1 MLVMEKIIEY
11 LVGCPR
17 NSFDA
22 NMDRHNTKK
31 GILVPLL
38 SIGEFWRE
46 AVLVSICDNCA
57 ISFNNKSGGFKVA
70 FPAWPAA
77 FSYPRF
83 RKGYLVKRVI
93 VAVPHL
99 IDMVNGRYD
108 ESSPA
113 YSVKNER
120 ITLGSMSISR
130 LTRLIQQANMASAPF
145 AMLAYRN
152 AGTLREL
159 RIRTGTQ
166 ANWRALIYG
175 ASRTPTV
182 YSMLTSFI
190 LGIGNISSSAS
201 WAAISNAEP
210 FPALSA
216 LEISEDYPF
225 VDDLLFRGNGAT
237 LKNLRLPFC
246 VIKRNVLGK
255 FGILGRSGVRQM
267 NTVIVGLPPASAK
280 TFSPTRVDTTD
291 LQVYNAVRTAP
302 GTATLQHLEITTA
315 NFDAKQIIEIV
326 SALPNLVNL
335 TCRTLGI
342 GADLT
347 SIPEDELPGTI
358 HAIHYPLSTKF
369 RRL

>member
-1 MLVMEKIIEY
+1 MAPAVTSVVVSGNHTSAFKFGHIRLWTMLISGLCQRSV
-11 LVGCPR
+11 
-17 NSFDA
+17 NS
-22 NMDRHNTKK
+22 
-31 GILVPLL
+31 LQ
-38 SIGEFWRE
+38 
-46 AVLVSICDNCA
+46 
-57 ISFNNKSGGFKVA
+57 
-70 FPAWPAA
+70 
-77 FSYPRF
+77 
-83 RKGYLVKRVI
+83 
-93 VAVPHL
+93 
-99 IDMVNGRYD
+99 
-108 ESSPA
+108 A

-182 YSMLTSFI
+182 YSMLTSSI

-267 NTVIVGLPPASAK
+267 NTVIIGLPPDSAK
-280 TFSPTRVDTTD
+280 TFSPTRVVGVIRQQIHRLLEMTITLKLGKDTTD